1 MFTQYKNLPNNAR
14 VWIYQSDREFTAKE
28 IEIVSVKAVDFINQ
42 WTRHGDDLKGSFT
55 FKYNQFLV
63 LAVDETF
70 NTVSGCSIDSSVRF
84 IQALEKELQLDLM
97 NKMNV
102 TFKDNEH
109 INLVKLADF
118 QRFAKEQKITSE
130 TIVFNNMVATKQDFE
145 NNWEVPA
152 RESWHKRFLV

>member
-1 MFTQYKNLPNNAR
+1 MFTEYKNLPNNAR
-14 VWIYQSDREFTAKE
+14 VWIYQSDREFTSEE

-55 FKYNQFLV
+55 FKYNQFLL
-63 LAVDETF
+63 LAVDESF

-84 IQALEKELQLDLM
+84 IQALEKELQLELM

-118 QRFAKEQKITSE
+118 QRYAKEQKVTLE